1 MDRAEMLVSA
11 QPELTDPLDQIT
23 NDFIQNPYPTYKT
36 LRENSPVHWS
46 QSRQWWLISRY
57 EDVRMILNDRRFTK
71 LCPSKLR
78 RIFPNV
84 GIVSR
89 LESAYKSLVERGP
102 SECKWISRRDP
113 PEHTRFRTA
122 SSPSFLPGKI
132 KLVEPFVREAC
143 KKKIDAFAE
152 NGGCDLVEDYAKD
165 LPYEV
170 IAHIIGIPIDDQSKV
185 RSWVEIIGRCFEVT
199 PSEEDLQEASR
210 AAGSYTEYM
219 KALFSER
226 KSTPLHDLVSE
237 YGHPDSGMSA
247 DEAIANLVLFT
258 VAGFETTSPLISSG
272 LFALLKHPDQL
283 ELLRQQPDLIA
294 AVVEEV
300 LRLEAPIPVVKYHV
314 SETTELGN
322 KTLRAG
328 DKVRL
333 LIGSANRDPDMFE
346 NPDVFDIT
354 RQNKKHLSFGS
365 GIHYCLGGSLARL
378 EGQISISMIL
388 ERLPNLRLCSDTVEY
403 RSVMPRSIVSL
414 PVQF

>member
-1 MDRAEMLVSA
+1 MQTSA
-11 QPELTDPLDQIT
+11 SSDVITDPLDQAT
-23 NDFIQNPYPTYKT
+23 HEFIQNPYPTYKM
-36 LRENSPVHWS
+36 LRENAPVVWSPA
-46 QSRQWWLISRY
+46 RQYWLISRY

-71 LCPSKLR
+71 LCPSKLKR
-78 RIFPNV
+78 LFPNV
-84 GIVSR
+84 GIVSS
-89 LESAYKSLVERGP
+89 LESAFKSVVERGP

-122 SSPSFLPGKI
+122 SSPSFLPGQI
-132 KLVEPFVREAC
+132 KLLEPFVREAC
-143 KKKIDAFAE
+143 KQKIDAFADR
-152 NGGCDLVEDYAKD
+152 GGCDLVEDYAKD

-170 IAHIIGIPIDDQSKV
+170 IAHMIGIPLDDQSKV
-185 RSWVEIIGRCFEVT
+185 RSWVEIIGRCFEVS
-199 PSEEDLQEASR
+199 PSEEDLQEAAH

-237 YGHPDSGMSA
+237 YGRPESGMSA

-272 LFALLKHPDQL
+272 LYALLKHADQL
-283 ELLRQQPDLIA
+283 ELLRKQPDLIT

-300 LRLEAPIPVVKYHV
+300 LRLEAPIPVTKYHV
-314 SETTELGN
+314 SESAELGGN
-322 KTLRAG
+322 TLRAG
-328 DKVRL
+328 EKIRL
-333 LIGSANRDPDMFE
+333 LIGSANRDPEVFE
-346 NPDVFDIT
+346 NPDVFDIN

-378 EGQISISMIL
+378 EGQISISMVL
-388 ERLPNLRLCSDTVEY
+388 ERFPNLRLSGDTVEY

-414 PVQF
+414 PVEF